1 MRVVGIDDF
10 DPYYPAAQK
19 RRNLAKAES
28 QRRFTLLRR
37 DLLRLD
43 LRALVKPGTT
53 IYHLA
58 GQPGV
63 RPSWG
68 RPFERYVRNNVLAT
82 QHLLEMA
89 RRHRPARF
97 VYASSSSIYGTQPER
112 PLPETTLPRPISPY
126 GVTKLAAEHL
136 VRVYRLAYGVP
147 GVSLRFFTVF
157 GSRQRPDMAFHRFFE
172 MARRHRPI
180 PVYGDGSQKRDF
192 THVSDIVQGLL
203 AAADPEVPGEVYN
216 LGGGSPVVLSEAL
229 REIEEVSGIPLQ
241 VRRKALPVGDPSSTW
256 ADTRRAATDL
266 GFRPEVRLRQGL
278 EEQWAWHHARGP
290 DAPGT

>member
-1 MRVVGIDDF
+1 MQPRALVTGAAGFIGSHLVERLLERGVRVVGIDDF

-97 VYASSSSIYGTQPER
+97 V
-112 PLPETTLPRPISPY
+112 
-126 GVTKLAAEHL
+126 
-136 VRVYRLAYGVP
+136 
-147 GVSLRFFTVF
+147 
-157 GSRQRPDMAFHRFFE
+157 
-172 MARRHRPI
+172 
-180 PVYGDGSQKRDF
+180 
-192 THVSDIVQGLL
+192 
-203 AAADPEVPGEVYN
+203 
-216 LGGGSPVVLSEAL
+216 
-229 REIEEVSGIPLQ
+229 
-241 VRRKALPVGDPSSTW
+241 
-256 ADTRRAATDL
+256 
-266 GFRPEVRLRQGL
+266 
-278 EEQWAWHHARGP
+278 
-290 DAPGT
+290 